1 MYHLYKR
8 KSTFHDDLGDFF
20 LDFRE
25 TEGIIEVET
34 KGVTCH
40 PETNNILETSQCLS
54 AGGVRRYTMSA
65 TLTSTSLN
73 SRKIVVSSSG
83 IHFFWDFND
92 PDFSEIKE
100 SVKSAGARWDKD
112 FKRWTLS
119 SSLVK
124 VARGIAQ
131 TWDFRADGLDEA
143 EKKVKEAMAAS
154 RATDP
159 DIEIP
164 APPGLSYLPYQRGGI
179 AYSLKRKD
187 VLIGDEM
194 GLGKTIQA
202 LGILNASPEIK
213 RALVVCPASLKLNWQ
228 REAEKWLVEKKPV
241 FVLPSKEDLPGAGPV
256 VVIINYDIVAK
267 HKELFSATWDI
278 VIFDES
284 HYLKN
289 PKAQRTIAAIGKGKK
304 GGIPTKRRIFLSGT
318 PLLNR
323 PVELWPVLEATGTF
337 PNFWQ
342 YAKRYCD
349 ARQSRYGWDM
359 SGASNLKELQAIL
372 REKLMVRRLKK
383 DVLTELPAKRRQIL
397 PWQPETREEKEALK
411 AEIEAIKAAKKAKT
425 DMKTAEKE
433 AVAELKEVYSRSLAE
448 IALARHRTALV
459 KLPRV
464 NELVKGVLEDG
475 EVEKII
481 VFAHHLDVIK
491 GLKDGLKDF
500 RPVSLSGEDSIEA
513 RQAAVDAFQNDPSVK
528 VFVGGIRAA
537 GVGITLTAA
546 STVIFAELDWTPG
559 AMMQAE
565 DRAHRIGQKNSV
577 LVLHPLLNKSVD
589 ARLAKTLIRK
599 QEIIEK
605 TLDGAG
611 KDEEIGIDELED
623 E

>member
-1 MYHLYKR
+1 MSSEVVISRR
-8 KSTFHDDLGDFF
+8 K
-20 LDFRE
+20 
-25 TEGIIEVET
+25 IEVFCDE
-34 KGVTCH
+34 
-40 PETNNILETSQCLS
+40 
-54 AGGVRRYTMSA
+54 
-65 TLTSTSLN
+65 
-73 SRKIVVSSSG
+73 
-83 IHFFWDFND
+83 IHFFWDFHD
-92 PDFSEIKE
+92 PDFSAIKE

-112 FKRWTLS
+112 SKRWTLS
-119 SSLVK
+119 SSLLK
-124 VARGIAQ
+124 VARKIAE
-131 TWDFRADGLDEA
+131 TWDFQADGLDEA
-143 EKKVKEAMAAS
+143 EKKVKEAMMAS
-154 RATDP
+154 RATDS

-179 AYSLKRKD
+179 AYALKRKD

-202 LGILNASPEIK
+202 LGLLNASPEIK

-241 FVLPSKEDLPGAGPV
+241 CVLPSKKDLPGAGPV
-256 VVIINYDIVAK
+256 LVIINYEIVAK
-267 HKELFSATWDI
+267 HKELFSGTWDI

-289 PKAQRTIAAIGKGKK
+289 PKAQRTVATIGKGRK
-304 GGIPTKRRIFLSGT
+304 GGIPAKRRIFLSGT
-318 PLLNR
+318 PILNR

-349 ARQSRYGWDM
+349 ARQSSYGWDM
-359 SGASNLKELQAIL
+359 SGASNLEELQAIL
-372 REKLMVRRLKK
+372 REKLMVRRLKN
-383 DVLTELPAKRRQIL
+383 DVLTELPVKRRQIL

-411 AEIEAIKAAKKAKT
+411 AEIEAIKAAKKAKS

-433 AVAELKEVYSRSLAE
+433 AVAELKEVYSRTLAE
-448 IALARHRTALV
+448 IALARHRTALA

-464 NELVKGVLEDG
+464 IELIKGVLEDG

-481 VFAHHLDVIK
+481 VFAHHRDVIH
-491 GLKDGLKDF
+491 GLKEGLKDF

-528 VFVGGIRAA
+528 VFIGGIRAA

-577 LVLHPLLNKSVD
+577 LVLHPLLNKSID
-589 ARLAKTLIRK
+589 AKLAKTLIRK

-611 KDEEIGIDELED
+611 KDEEEVDIDELED
-623 E
+623 

>member
-1 MYHLYKR
+1 
-8 KSTFHDDLGDFF
+8 
-20 LDFRE
+20 
-25 TEGIIEVET
+25 
-34 KGVTCH
+34 
-40 PETNNILETSQCLS
+40 
-54 AGGVRRYTMSA
+54 MSA
-65 TLTSTSLN
+65 TVTSTSLH
-73 SRKIVVSSSG
+73 SRKIVVSSGG
-83 IHFFWDFND
+83 IHFFWDFSD

-100 SVKSAGARWDKD
+100 CVKSAGARWDKD

-124 VARGIAQ
+124 VAREIAE
-131 TWDFRADGLDEA
+131 TWNFRADGLDEA
-143 EKKVKEAMAAS
+143 EKKVRESMAAS
-154 RATDP
+154 RATDS

-164 APPGLSYLPYQRGGI
+164 APPGLSYLPYQKGGI
-179 AYSLKRKD
+179 AYSIKRKD

-241 FVLPSKEDLPGAGPV
+241 FVLPSKGDLPGAGPV
-256 VVIINYDIVAK
+256 LVIVNYEIVPK
-267 HKELFSATWDI
+267 RKELFSGTWDI

-289 PKAQRTIAAIGKGKK
+289 PKAQRTIATIGKGRK
-304 GGIPTKRRIFLSGT
+304 GGIPAKRRIFLSGT

-337 PNFWQ
+337 QNFWY

-349 ARQSRYGWDM
+349 ARQSNYGWDM
-359 SGASNLKELQAIL
+359 NGASNLKELQTIL

-425 DMKTAEKE
+425 DMRTAEKE
-433 AVAELKEVYSRSLAE
+433 AVNGLKEVYSRTLAE
-448 IALARHRTALV
+448 IAVARHRTALV

-464 NELVKGVLEDG
+464 IDLVTGLLEDG

-528 VFVGGIRAA
+528 VFIGGIRAA

-565 DRAHRIGQKNSV
+565 DRAHRIGQENSV
-577 LVLHPLLNKSVD
+577 LILHPLLNKSVD
-589 ARLAKTLIRK
+589 AKLAKTLIRK

-605 TLDGAG
+605 TLDGTG
-611 KDEEIGIDELED
+611 KEEEIGIDELED

>member
-1 MYHLYKR
+1 MSSEVVISR
-8 KSTFHDDLGDFF
+8 
-20 LDFRE
+20 RR
-25 TEGIIEVET
+25 IEVFCDE
-34 KGVTCH
+34 
-40 PETNNILETSQCLS
+40 
-54 AGGVRRYTMSA
+54 
-65 TLTSTSLN
+65 
-73 SRKIVVSSSG
+73 
-83 IHFFWDFND
+83 IHFFWDFHD

-112 FKRWTLS
+112 SKRWTLS

-124 VARGIAQ
+124 VARKIAE
-131 TWDFRADGLDEA
+131 TWDFQADGLDEA

-154 RATDP
+154 RATDS

-179 AYSLKRKD
+179 AYALKRKD

-267 HKELFSATWDI
+267 HKELFSAPWDI

-289 PKAQRTIAAIGKGKK
+289 PKAQRTIAAIGNGGK
-304 GGIPTKRRIFLSGT
+304 GGIPAKRRIFLSGT
-318 PLLNR
+318 PILNR

-349 ARQSRYGWDM
+349 AQQSSYGWDM
-359 SGASNLKELQAIL
+359 SGASNLEELQAIL
-372 REKLMVRRLKK
+372 REKLMVRRLKN
-383 DVLTELPAKRRQIL
+383 DVLTELPVKRRQIL

-433 AVAELKEVYSRSLAE
+433 AVAELKEVYSRTLAE
-448 IALARHRTALV
+448 IALARHRTALA

-464 NELVKGVLEDG
+464 IELVKGMLDDG
-475 EVEKII
+475 EIEKII
-481 VFAHHLDVIK
+481 VFAHHLDVIH
-491 GLKDGLKDF
+491 GLKEGLKDF
-500 RPVSLSGEDSIEA
+500 HPVSLSGEDSIEA

-528 VFVGGIRAA
+528 VFIGGIRAA

-577 LVLHPLLNKSVD
+577 LVLHPLLNKSID
-589 ARLAKTLIRK
+589 AKLAKTLIRK

-611 KDEEIGIDELED
+611 KDEEIDILDDEL
-623 E
+623 

>member
-1 MYHLYKR
+1 
-8 KSTFHDDLGDFF
+8 
-20 LDFRE
+20 
-25 TEGIIEVET
+25 
-34 KGVTCH
+34 
-40 PETNNILETSQCLS
+40 
-54 AGGVRRYTMSA
+54 MSA

-83 IHFFWDFND
+83 IHFLWDFND
-92 PDFSEIKE
+92 PDFDEIKE
-100 SVKSAGARWDKD
+100 CVKSAGARWDKD
-112 FKRWTLS
+112 SKRWTLS
-119 SSLVK
+119 SSLIK
-124 VARGIAQ
+124 VARGIAE
-131 TWDFRADGLDEA
+131 TWNFRADGLDEA
-143 EKKVKEAMAAS
+143 EKKVREAMAAS
-154 RATDP
+154 RATDS

-179 AYSLKRKD
+179 AYALKKKD

-228 REAEKWLVEKKPV
+228 REAERWLVEKKPIV
-241 FVLPSKEDLPGAGPV
+241 VLPSKEYLPGTGPLFA
-256 VVIINYDIVAK
+256 IINYEIVAK
-267 HKELFSATWDI
+267 HKELLSAPWDL

-289 PKAQRTIAAIGKGKK
+289 PKAQRTIAAIGKGRK
-304 GGIPTKRRIFLSGT
+304 GGIPAKRRVFLSGT
-318 PLLNR
+318 PILNR
-323 PVELWPVLEATGTF
+323 PVELWSVLEATGTF

-359 SGASNLKELQAIL
+359 NGASNLKELQAVL

-397 PWQPETREEKEALK
+397 PWQPETREEKEAIK
-411 AEIEAIKAAKKAKT
+411 AEIEAIKAARKVEA
-425 DMKTAEKE
+425 DIKTAEKE
-433 AVAELKEVYSRSLAE
+433 TVSGLKEVYSKTLAE
-448 IALARHRTALV
+448 VALARHRTALV

-464 NELVKGVLEDG
+464 IDLVEGLLEDG

-481 VFAHHLDVIK
+481 VFAHHLDVIH
-491 GLKDGLKDF
+491 GLKEGLKDF
-500 RPVSLSGEDSIEA
+500 HPVSLSGEDSIES
-513 RQAAVDAFQNDPSVK
+513 RQAAADAFQNNPSVK
-528 VFVGGIRAA
+528 VFIGGIRAA

-559 AMMQAE
+559 AMMQSE

-577 LVLHPLLNKSVD
+577 LVLHPLLNKSID
-589 ARLAKTLIRK
+589 SKLAKTLIRK

-605 TLDGAG
+605 TLNGTG